1 MIPHQCWAA
10 KLLARQFSA
19 SIFTV
24 HRSNTEIAA
33 MLSFRDT
40 GTEAA
45 LRLRLADVGVQ
56 IH

>member
-1 MIPHQCWAA
+1 MA
-10 KLLARQFSA
+10 
-19 SIFTV
+19 
-24 HRSNTEIAA
+24 NYEIAA
-33 MLSFRDT
+33 FVGFRDT